1 MPFIDLAYQVASRS
15 ADHSSI
21 FDHSCRV
28 SQEPNL
34 QKSLHV
40 ETEEVGGGES
50 HLLPHPLATSRSLTQ
65 LQPGDLDDLGER
77 FCEDNDAFYIEP
89 DVEEDPAGIPGLAP
103 LISFFFSLL
112 FVKKNTF

>member
-28 SQEPNL
+28 SQEPNHL
-34 QKSLHV
+34 KSLHV
-40 ETEEVGGGES
+40 ESEEVGGGES

-103 LISFFFSLL
+103 LNSFFQFAFL
-112 FVKKNTF
+112 KKYFLN